1 MAINIVKDIVFSFF
15 IVRNLRQ
22 REVIRMTGKE
32 KDSPPP
38 RPTEVARKS
47 SSHSA
52 ATNSAKPHE
61 NSTEKATGKPQNK
74 GE

>member
-1 MAINIVKDIVFSFF
+1 
-15 IVRNLRQ
+15 
-22 REVIRMTGKE
+22 MTGKE